1 MAAHPAG
8 KTRSLRPHEVT
19 AQSTRSL
26 ESPNKRFG
34 PRAVG
39 ATHFAEEH
47 EARELR
53 TYTEEQV
60 ARMLQVSRSQLRKWR
75 MGWSRGLPEG
85 PPFKKMG
92 RMIRYPELGLR
103 TYIYG
108 P

>member
-1 MAAHPAG
+1 MAAQPAR
-8 KTRSLRPHEVT
+8 KARPPRSEELT
-19 AQSTRSL
+19 ASSAQSV
-26 ESPNKRFG
+26 ESPSKRFG
-34 PRAVG
+34 PKGVSAH
-39 ATHFAEEH
+39 HFGEEH

-53 TYTEEQV
+53 AYTEEQV